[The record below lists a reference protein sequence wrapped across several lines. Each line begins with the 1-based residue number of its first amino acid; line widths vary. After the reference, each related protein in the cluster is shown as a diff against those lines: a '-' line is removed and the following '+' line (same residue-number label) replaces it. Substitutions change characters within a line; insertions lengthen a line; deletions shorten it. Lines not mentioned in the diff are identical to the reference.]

1 MKIIK
6 RDGNIYLVKRD
17 LAYGVWHTSETL
29 IGTYEENEKP
39 KVVKTKKTKKE
50 DK

>member
-1 MKIIK
+1 MEKIIK
-6 RDGNIYLVKRD
+6 RDGKIYLVKRD

-29 IGTYEENEKP
+29 IGEYDEKP
-39 KVVKTKKTKKE
+39 KEVKSKKTKKE